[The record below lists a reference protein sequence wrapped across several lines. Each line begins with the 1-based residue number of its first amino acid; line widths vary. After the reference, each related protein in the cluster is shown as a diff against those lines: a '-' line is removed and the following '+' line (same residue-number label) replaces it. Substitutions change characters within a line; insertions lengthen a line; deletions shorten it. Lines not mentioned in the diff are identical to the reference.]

1 MQTAQIHT
9 LAQQRHPFKRPSVGP
24 DRRLEYQKLLGYD
37 VVKAGMAETVY
48 WIADRA
54 QSRTPT
60 QIAFFNAHCANVAR
74 NDWRYRDTLEN
85 VDALL
90 PDGSG
95 VSLAAKLDGKVLGD
109 NLNGTDLFGPLCRCL
124 AFRKIPIFFLG
135 GAPGVAE
142 DAAKNAIAD
151 CINLNVA
158 GTQHGFFSPR
168 EEDAIIDQINASGAR
183 VLFVA
188 LGVPAQDVWIARV
201 RHRIHA
207 PVVLGVGGLLDFV
220 SGRIPRAPE
229 WMRKSGTEWMYRLKC
244 EPRRMWQRYLVGNV
258 TFTLNAAKYAL
269 GRRRRK
275 IVGALDRAAAR
286 MMDIGA
292 SLAGILCL
300 SPLLIGTALAVRLES
315 KGPAIYRQTR
325 IGEGGKPFEI
335 FKFRSMRID
344 GPTQAQLSQQKHD
357 RDDGVTF
364 KLKRDPRITRVGS
377 FIRKFSIDELP
388 QLWNVLKGDM
398 SLVGPRPALPAEVE
412 KYSKVERRRLRG
424 KPGITCFW
432 QIMGRADLPFD
443 RQVVLDVAYLQKR
456 TVWMDIAILVRTPI
470 AVLTAR
476 GAY

>member
-1 MQTAQIHT
+1 M
-9 LAQQRHPFKRPSVGP
+9 R
-24 DRRLEYQKLLGYD
+24 
-37 VVKAGMAETVY
+37 
-48 WIADRA
+48 
-54 QSRTPT
+54 
-60 QIAFFNAHCANVAR
+60 
-74 NDWRYRDTLEN
+74 
-85 VDALL
+85 
-90 PDGSG
+90 
-95 VSLAAKLDGKVLGD
+95 
-109 NLNGTDLFGPLCRCL
+109 
-124 AFRKIPIFFLG
+124 
-135 GAPGVAE
+135 
-142 DAAKNAIAD
+142 
-151 CINLNVA
+151 VA

-168 EEDAIIDQINASGAR
+168 EEDAIINRINASGAR

-188 LGVPAQDVWIARV
+188 FGVPSQDVWLARV

-220 SGRIPRAPE
+220 SGRIPRAPH

-244 EPRRMWQRYLVGNV
+244 EPRRMWQRYLVGNI
-258 TFTLNAAKYAL
+258 TFTLNAAKYAFS
-269 GRRRRK
+269 RRK
-275 IVGALDRAAAR
+275 RKLMKAIDRAAAR

-292 SLAGILCL
+292 SLAGILFL

-315 KGPAIYRQTR
+315 KGPALYRQTR
-325 IGEGGKPFEI
+325 IGEDGKPFEI

-364 KLKRDPRITRVGS
+364 KLKRDPRITRVGR
-377 FIRKFSIDELP
+377 FIRKSSIDELP

-398 SLVGPRPALPAEVE
+398 SLVGPRPALPVEVE
-412 KYSKVERRRLRG
+412 KYSTVERRRLRG

-456 TVWMDIAILVRTPI
+456 TIWMDLAILFRTPI